1 MYGIIGIYLCGKIGT
16 LEIKINED
24 VYGLPIYIP
33 MWCDK

>member
-1 MYGIIGIYLCGKIGT
+1 MYEIIVIYLCGKIVT

-24 VYGLPIYIP
+24 VYGFPIYIS